1 MFCHST
7 TQVVCLQEEEKE
19 KPSRKVLVDKNS
31 KEEHV
36 KPSTASSKNT
46 RGTLRTRSTALV

>member
-1 MFCHST
+1 VFCHST
-7 TQVVCLQEEEKE
+7 TQVVCLQEEEEE

-36 KPSTASSKNT
+36 KPSTASS
-46 RGTLRTRSTALV
+46 RTLAEHCGRAARP